1 MDATGIGLTILSTV
15 TIINVHSG
23 DVLESASQALF
34 TVRLI
39 KVSIIKML
47 GPNTEAGLAEA
58 AVVPVLVS
66 GVKTLAPVDLHSIR
80 TITTSSPTTMTTGMS
95 TTIMMTR
102 MTGSVMMRT
111 LGMIIMPEEP
121 VIVSPFHAN
130 GSRKKRPFA
139 VYLYR

>member
-1 MDATGIGLTILSTV
+1 MDVTGIGLAILSTV

-23 DVLESASQALF
+23 DVLESASQAVF

-102 MTGSVMMRT
+102 MRIIDLAATGRNIKRLRLEAGLSVRE
-111 LGMIIMPEEP
+111 L
-121 VIVSPFHAN
+121 
-130 GSRKKRPFA
+130 
-139 VYLYR
+139 